1 MGRRAD
7 HNRQQ
12 LYAMVLDAAAE
23 IAAADGRRGLTARR
37 IAARIGYSAATIYN
51 LFDDLDDLIV
61 HLNGRT
67 LDALHDAL
75 SPAALGADP
84 AAALRRMVKDYV
96 RFAAAHA
103 NLWNLA
109 FEHRLPA
116 DRPLPAWHHGKVA
129 RLCALFERP
138 LAPLLGPGRE
148 QESARS
154 ARILWA
160 SLRGICTLDRAQG
173 LDVGESVEL
182 MADTLM
188 TLYLGGLGAGKP
200 KPAAAKRAPV
210 RRQAVARTAPAKSTP
225 VRHQVV
231 AKPAPPAPPPPRPA
245 VARQA
250 KVARPAPVKKPA
262 LRPAARVARPASAP
276 PAAPPAAP
284 LAVPPAPLPAAPPAP
299 PRDMPPEPETVPS
312 SMDEADQLAADIEG
326 IWDTYESE
334 IGDDETLKD
343 WRKRHLR

>member
-12 LYAMVLDAAAE
+12 LYAMALDAAGE
-23 IAAADGRRGLTARR
+23 IAAADGPRALTARR
-37 IAARIGYSAATIYN
+37 IAARIGYSAATLYN

-96 RFAAAHA
+96 GFAAAHA

-148 QESARS
+148 RESARS

-160 SLRGICTLDRAQG
+160 SLRGICALDMAQG
-173 LDVGESVEL
+173 LDAGESVEL
-182 MADTLM
+182 MADTLV
-188 TLYLGGLGAGKP
+188 THYLGGLGAEQP
-200 KPAAAKRAPV
+200 RPAAAKRAPV
-210 RRQAVARTAPAKSTP
+210 RRQAVAKSAP
-225 VRHQVV
+225 RQ
-231 AKPAPPAPPPPRPA
+231 PAPPAPKPAAARPAKVAKVTMPAPVRRSAPRPA
-245 VARQA
+245 T
-250 KVARPAPVKKPA
+250 KVARPAPE
-262 LRPAARVARPASAP
+262 P
-276 PAAPPAAP
+276 PAAP
-284 LAVPPAPLPAAPPAP
+284 
-299 PRDMPPEPETVPS
+299 RKMPPEAPPEPPHGPPPGPANV
-312 SMDEADQLAADIEG
+312 DEADQLAADIEG

-334 IGDDETLKD
+334 IGEDETLKA